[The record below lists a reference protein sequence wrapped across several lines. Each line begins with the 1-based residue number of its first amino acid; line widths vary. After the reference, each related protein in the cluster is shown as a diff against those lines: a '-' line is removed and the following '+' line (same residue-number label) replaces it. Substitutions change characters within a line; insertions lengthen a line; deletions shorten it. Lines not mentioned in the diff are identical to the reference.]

1 MIKDIKNFTST
12 MSVLKDLMDMSSD
25 QSKINETLNHLE
37 EQMKNYRPKMSLSF
51 VNKSENPDP
60 SYHYGSDS
68 GFDLLSNQET
78 TLPPGS
84 RTIISTGLFFDIPYG
99 YEIQVRSKSGLALNK
114 GLFVLNSPGT
124 VDSGYNGEIKVILYN
139 TSTIEVGIHKGMKIA
154 QAVLTPVV
162 NGDSVSLNKVDD
174 LTEKDRNA
182 NGFGST
188 GI

>member
-1 MIKDIKNFTST
+1 MIKDLKNFTNT

-25 QSKINETLNHLE
+25 QNKINETLSNLE
-37 EQMKNYRPKMSLSF
+37 EQMKNYRPKMNLTF
-51 VNKSENPDP
+51 VNKSDNPDP
-60 SYHYGSDS
+60 VYHYGSDS
-68 GFDLLSNQET
+68 GFDLFSNVET
-78 TLPPGS
+78 KIPPGT
-84 RTIISTGLFFDIPYG
+84 RTIIPTGLYFDIPYG

-139 TSTIEVGIHKGMKIA
+139 TSSMDINIHTGMKIA
-154 QAVLTPVV
+154 QAVITPVV
-162 NGDSVSLNKVDD
+162 NGDSVNFNKVSELND
-174 LTEKDRNA
+174 KDRNS